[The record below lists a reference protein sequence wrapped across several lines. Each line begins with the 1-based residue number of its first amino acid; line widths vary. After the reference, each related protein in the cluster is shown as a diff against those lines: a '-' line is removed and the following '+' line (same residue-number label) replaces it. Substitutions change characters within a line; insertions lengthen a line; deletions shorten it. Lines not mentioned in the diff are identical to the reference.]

1 MCSWSNPSFEH
12 QGDGEAQSGAISPFK
27 GLSSSLSRTSK
38 NKPKVTG
45 TAIALLSALQD
56 RE

>member
-12 QGDGEAQSGAISPFK
+12 QGDGEAQSGATSPFK

-38 NKPKVTG
+38 NKPKVTE